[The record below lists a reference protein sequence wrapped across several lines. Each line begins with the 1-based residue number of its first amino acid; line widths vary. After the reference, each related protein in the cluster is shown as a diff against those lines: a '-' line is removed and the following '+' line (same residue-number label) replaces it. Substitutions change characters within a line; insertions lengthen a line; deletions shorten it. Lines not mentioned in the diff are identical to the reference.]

1 MKLVYRLS
9 KKARK
14 ISERII
20 VYEVMARW
28 HTGSID
34 QYAKTGVFV
43 PVSFTD
49 NNGNKKVTWANGF
62 VVVPKLSYADD
73 EQVKLRNLLMEAKN
87 RLSEIDNAVG
97 RAADKLMM
105 EKDAPPKGWLQSVI
119 DGCSDDGGTD
129 EPSAAEE
136 RHTSRVLLLEAYNNY
151 LTSDN
156 LKLTEGTLKHYRT
169 ILNTLERYEEDKKL
183 RLYLDDITPDTL
195 HDLSKFIKDEV
206 PGKRSDNYIITLMRK
221 FRTFIRWANGL
232 SKSWPIDPLT
242 RNNPFDR
249 YSIGTEQYGT
259 PFYITIEERNRLA
272 AAQLP
277 PRLSIQRD
285 IFVFQCLIGCRVG
298 DLWAMTK
305 DNVING
311 AIEYIPRK
319 TIEDRPLTVRVPLNR
334 QAQAIIERYKDN
346 GDPRLFPFV
355 AQQQYNED
363 IKEMLKLAG
372 ITRIVT
378 ILDPLTRKE
387 VKKPINEVA
396 SSHMARRTFIGNLY
410 KQVKDPNLV
419 GKLSGHVEGSK
430 AFARYRDIDEDI
442 AKELVS
448 MLE

>member
-14 ISERII
+14 ISEHIT

-49 NNGNKKVTWANGF
+49 NNGNKKTTWAKGF

-73 EQVKLRNLLMEAKN
+73 EQAKLRNLLMEAKN
-87 RLSEIDNAVG
+87 RLTEIDNAVG
-97 RAADKLMM
+97 MAADKLMM
-105 EKDAPPKGWLQSVI
+105 EKAAPPKGWLQATI
-119 DGCSDDGGTD
+119 NNCIGTTATAD
-129 EPSAAEE
+129 ETANGKGKP
-136 RHTSRVLLLEAYNNY
+136 LLEAYNYY
-151 LTSDN
+151 LTSD
-156 LKLTEGTLKHYRT
+156 KLTISEGSLKHHRV
-169 ILNTLERYEEDKKL
+169 ILRTLERYEEAKGKV
-183 RLYLDDITPDTL
+183 YLDDMTADTL
-195 HDLSKFIKDEV
+195 HDLAKFIKNEE
-206 PGKRSDNYIITLMRK
+206 PEKRSDNYIATLMHK

-232 SKSWPIDPLT
+232 SRSWPIEPLT
-242 RNNPFDR
+242 RNNPFER
-249 YSIGTEQYGT
+249 YAISSEQYGT
-259 PFYITIEERNRLA
+259 PYYLTIEERNKLFE
-272 AAQLP
+272 AQLP
-277 PRLSIQRD
+277 PRLARQRD
-285 IFVFQCLIGCRVG
+285 IFVFQCLIGCRIG

-305 DNVING
+305 DNIIDG
-311 AIEYIPRK
+311 AVEYIPRK

-346 GDPRLFPFV
+346 GDTRLFPFV

-378 ILDPLTRKE
+378 ILDPLTRQE

-430 AFARYRDIDEDI
+430 AFARYRDIDEDM

-448 MLE
+448 LLE

>member
-73 EQVKLRNLLMEAKN
+73 EQAKLRNLLMEAKN
-87 RLSEIDNAVG
+87 RLAEIDNAVG

-105 EKDAPPKGWLQSVI
+105 EKAAPPKGWLQNVI

-378 ILDPLTRKE
+378 ILDPLTRQE

-430 AFARYRDIDEDI
+430 AFARYRDIDEDM

-448 MLE
+448 LLE